1 MEDDSR
7 TKPITVR
14 ALPEQIEEWEEEAEE
29 LDYNNRSWYI
39 ISQVEAGR
47 RQLAELRPT
56 AEEGGEDLEGQ
67 ILDAVPEDEP
77 RAPDEIVEEIIGPI
91 KQQTYEM
98 LEELNERGQISFRA
112 QEMGYI
118 KNE

>member
-1 MEDDSR
+1 MGDDST

-14 ALPEQIEEWEEEAEE
+14 APPEQIEEWEEEAEE
-29 LDYNNRSWYI
+29 LDYDNRSWYI
-39 ISQVEAGR
+39 IAQVEAGR

-56 AEEGGEDLEGQ
+56 GEEDGEDLESQ

-77 RAPDEIVEEIIGPI
+77 RDPDEIVEEIIEPI
-91 KQQTYEM
+91 KQQTYDT

-112 QEMGYI
+112 QEMGYV